1 MRCETHALAG
11 GADGRCVL
19 CLRDEGGVA
28 GSGPSGPNVTAR
40 VFTVLGVAFAL
51 VLGGGSFYRFGL
63 NHAGATSPSAAPI
76 GPTLVDMRA
85 PAATTTS
92 NEAPGANPRDRAADA
107 ELARVRRDE
116 EWRSALASVRIVV
129 YTTKWCPS
137 CKSAKAWL
145 RESSIPFE
153 ERDIEASAEYD
164 RQMKALG
171 AKAIPTFDIE
181 GDVKTGFSE
190 QWVTST
196 RERVARRKLPR

>member
-19 CLRDEGGVA
+19 CLREERGAD
-28 GSGPSGPNVTAR
+28 GSGASGPNVTAR
-40 VFTVLGVAFAL
+40 VFAALGVGFAL

-63 NHAGATSPSAAPI
+63 HHAGAASPSATPI
-76 GPTLVDMRA
+76 GPAVVDMRG
-85 PAATTTS
+85 PATTTTS
-92 NEAPGANPRDRAADA
+92 TEAPGANPRDRAADA
-107 ELARVRRDE
+107 ELARVRREE
-116 EWRSALASVRIVV
+116 EWRSALASVRVVV
-129 YTTKWCPS
+129 YTTQWCPS
-137 CKSAKAWL
+137 CKGAKAWL
-145 RESSIPFE
+145 HESAIPFE
-153 ERDIEASAEYD
+153 ERDIEASAEYA